1 MLSFGLHQLSL
12 SRFCEQHLLK
22 VPTGS
27 NSVQTCT
34 ASILSLCVCTCC
46 FSWPCYKF
54 VLILNAGTHK
64 SQVRPSLILRTLS
77 QNERGVPHSSSNIYP
92 KNHQTIITTLLT
104 TNWSSVINPLAS
116 RATSTPSYCMTTD
129 HIRNGHHFRFEHF
142 HFHCITIVDQD
153 ISTFHKFAIA
163 FPTFRQSFNFIS
175 VRMLPK
181 VATTTKLLLNFFHS
195 CF

>member
-104 TNWSSVINPLAS
+104 TNWSSVINHPCFQSYEHSILLHDERSYTQWSSLPIWTFPFPLYHNCRS
-116 RATSTPSYCMTTD
+116 R
-129 HIRNGHHFRFEHF
+129 HF
-142 HFHCITIVDQD
+142 HLSQICYCLSNLSPEF
-153 ISTFHKFAIA
+153 
-163 FPTFRQSFNFIS
+163 
-175 VRMLPK
+175 
-181 VATTTKLLLNFFHS
+181 
-195 CF
+195 